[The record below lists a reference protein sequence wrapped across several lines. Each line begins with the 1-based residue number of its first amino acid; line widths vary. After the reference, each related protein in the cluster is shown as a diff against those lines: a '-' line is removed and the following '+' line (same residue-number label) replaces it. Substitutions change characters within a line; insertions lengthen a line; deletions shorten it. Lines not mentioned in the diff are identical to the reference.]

1 MKRIREEEEPE
12 VSLGKAFE
20 TKKTIE
26 QSTRREK
33 ESLHHSRVSLS
44 LSLSLSLFSVSSLSL
59 SATSLGTL
67 RYVALLGFLLTLEAS
82 LKLSE
87 KAEDKRLGNVN
98 VHGAEER
105 HTRGERRRKLPPYN
119 LPGEEATR
127 ETRKKRLARR
137 PI

>member
-33 ESLHHSRVSLS
+33 ESLHHS